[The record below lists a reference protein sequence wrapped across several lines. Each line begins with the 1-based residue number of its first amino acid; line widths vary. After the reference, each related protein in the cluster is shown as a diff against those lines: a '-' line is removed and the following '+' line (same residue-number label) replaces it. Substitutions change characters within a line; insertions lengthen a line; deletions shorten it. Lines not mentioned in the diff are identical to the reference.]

1 MAAIHLGLVAK
12 PRRIGFTLG
21 RRMRSPLHDARRLL
35 VVLPSWVGDAVM
47 ATPCLQALRSDLPDA
62 RIHLMGRP
70 GLQAVLDGLPVFDE
84 FHVHDMRGWLGPFT
98 GARRFRAMRLDAVLL
113 LPNSPRSALFALA
126 AGAPLRLGWGR
137 DGRSWLLS
145 HALPAPRDGRPRS
158 AVDSYADLAA
168 WALQRPV
175 GDRIVALACSPG
187 QAEAGQRLLEGL
199 PRPVVLLNPGAN
211 RTDKRWPADRFA
223 ALARELVA
231 STRGSVAVTG
241 GPAEAE
247 LVRAV
252 VSHAGDGCVNLID
265 RGVSLG
271 SLKGAIAAADLLV
284 TNDTGPRHLAAGL
297 GTRCVSLF
305 GPTDPRWTVLQEP
318 AGSRREI
325 QLLAEPFLPEGVVA
339 DRVARFCG
347 MDRIAVADALHA
359 CRALLEQR

>member
-1 MAAIHLGLVAK
+1 
-12 PRRIGFTLG
+12 
-21 RRMRSPLHDARRLL
+21 MRSPLHVARKLL

-47 ATPCLQALRSDLPDA
+47 ATPTLHALRGELPQA

-70 GLQAVLDGLPVFDE
+70 GLQAVLEGLPLFDE

-98 GARRFRAMRLDAVLL
+98 GSGRFRTMRFDAVLL

-126 AGAPLRLGWGR
+126 TGAPLRLGWGR

-175 GDRIVALACSPG
+175 TDRAVRLSCSPD
-187 QAEAGQRLLEGL
+187 QAEAGRRLLEGL

-211 RTDKRWPADRFA
+211 RPDKRWPAERFA
-223 ALARELVA
+223 ALARELVVA
-231 STRGSVAVTG
+231 TRGSVAVTG
-241 GPAEAE
+241 GPSEVE
-247 LVRAV
+247 LVQAV
-252 VSHAGDGCVNLID
+252 VTGAGEACVNLID

-305 GPTDPRWTVLQEP
+305 GPTDPRWTVLHEP
-318 AGSRREI
+318 VGPTREI

-347 MDRIAVADALHA
+347 MDRIAVADVVHA
-359 CRALLEQR
+359 CRALLGQR